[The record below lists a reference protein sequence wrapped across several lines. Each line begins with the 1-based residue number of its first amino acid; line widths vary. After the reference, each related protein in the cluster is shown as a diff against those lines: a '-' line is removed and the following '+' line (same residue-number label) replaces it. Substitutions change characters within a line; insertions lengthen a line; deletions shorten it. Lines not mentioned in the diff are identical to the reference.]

1 MTGYNNGSNNT
12 KAWTGNG
19 NNVPIE
25 LLTKKSDGSLPDEII
40 QEIEDRIP
48 EVPSS
53 SIEYEHF
60 TLRDTIPDNITLK
73 KFPML
78 ITMNYLFIDLDSTY
92 DTFVNR
98 ILLLSVPKTDY
109 GNLYAPMVGPN
120 IGFSSIPTDTQV
132 FNFKINEG
140 INGTYNLDLYF
151 TNVVPERASSG
162 RQNITITNSKD
173 LSRYLGMY
181 DGTVLDM
188 CVYYA

>member
-19 NNVPIE
+19 NNVPVE

-78 ITMNYLFIDLDSTY
+78 ITMNYLFVNMDSSY
-92 DTFVNR
+92 DSFANEM
-98 ILLLSVPKTDY
+98 LLLSVPKIDY
-109 GNLYAPMVGPN
+109 GNLYAPM
-120 IGFSSIPTDTQV
+120 IGYVKSFSSMPASTHV
-132 FNFKINEG
+132 FNFKIYEG
-140 INGTYNLDLYF
+140 SNGTYNLDLYF
-151 TNVVPERASSG
+151 TNVVSKSG
-162 RQNITITNSKD
+162 SGKQTITMTNSKN
-173 LSRYLGMY
+173 LSRYLAMVNA
-181 DGTVLDM
+181 TLDM

>member
-1 MTGYNNGSNNT
+1 MTGYNIGSNNT

-60 TLRDTIPDNITLK
+60 TLTDTIPDNITLK

-78 ITMNYLFIDLDSTY
+78 ITMNYLFVNLDSTY
-92 DTFVNR
+92 DSFVNR

-109 GNLYAPMVGPN
+109 GNLYAPMIGPN
-120 IGFSSIPTDTQV
+120 IGFSSIPVDTQV

-140 INGTYNLDLYF
+140 SNGTYNLDLYF
-151 TNVVPERASSG
+151 TNVVSERSSG
-162 RQNITITNSKD
+162 RQNITMTNSKD
-173 LSRYLGMY
+173 LSSYLGMY
-181 DGTVLDM
+181 DNVVLDM

>member
-19 NNVPIE
+19 NNVPVE

-60 TLRDTIPDNITLK
+60 TLGDTIPDNITLK

-78 ITMNYLFIDLDSTY
+78 ITMNYTFMSFDTSY
-92 DTFVNR
+92 DIFANE

-109 GNLYAPMVGPN
+109 GNLYAPL
-120 IGFSSIPTDTQV
+120 IGHLIEFSGMPTNTHV

-140 INGTYNLDLYF
+140 SNGTYNLDLYF
-151 TNVVPERASSG
+151 TNVVSNHGSG
-162 RQNITITNSKD
+162 KLTITVTNSKD
-173 LSRYLGMY
+173 LNRYLAMH
-181 DGTVLDM
+181 DNAVLDM

>member
-1 MTGYNNGSNNT
+1 MTGYNIGSNNT

-19 NNVPIE
+19 NNAPIE

-60 TLRDTIPDNITLK
+60 SIYDTIPGNIVLK

-78 ITMNYLFIDLDSTY
+78 ITMNYIFISLDSSY
-92 DTFVNR
+92 DSFVNKT
-98 ILLLSVPKTDY
+98 LLLSVPKTGY
-109 GNLYAPMVGPN
+109 ENLYASMTGPAMS
-120 IGFSSIPTDTQV
+120 FSSMAKDEHV

-140 INGTYNLDLYF
+140 SNGTYNLDLYF
-151 TNVVPERASSG
+151 TNVVSRSG
-162 RQNITITNSKD
+162 SGKHTITMTNLKD
-173 LSRYLGMY
+173 LSNYLPMVNA
-181 DGTVLDM
+181 TLDM

>member
-1 MTGYNNGSNNT
+1 MTGYNIGTNNT
-12 KAWTGNG
+12 KVWTGNG

-25 LLTKKSDGSLPDEII
+25 LLTKKSNGSLPDEII

-60 TLRDTIPDNITLK
+60 TLTDTIPDNITLK

-78 ITMNYLFIDLDSTY
+78 ITMNYIFMSLSSRYDS
-92 DTFVNR
+92 FVNK
-98 ILLLSVPKTDY
+98 ILLLSVPKTGY
-109 GNLYAPMVGPN
+109 ENLYAPMIGPTIN
-120 IGFSSIPTDTQV
+120 TMNSVTLV

-140 INGTYNLDLYF
+140 SNGTYNLDLYF
-151 TNVVPERASSG
+151 TSIGSEHGSG
-162 RQNITITNSKD
+162 GYVNITMTNSKD
-173 LSRYLGMY
+173 LSNYVDMY
-181 DGTVLDM
+181 GDAVLDM